1 MHPRHIKLIKTLV
14 ALAAADLIR
23 VGRINRKRFKRNLEK
38 LEQANATNELLQD
51 LLKTSMRRT
60 EYLARMLD
68 ENDVPITE
76 FDAIVYNS
84 LI

>member
-60 EYLARMLD
+60 EYLAGMLD
-68 ENDVPITE
+68 ENDVPVTE

>member
-1 MHPRHIKLIKTLV
+1 MNPRHIKLIKTLV

-23 VGRINRKRFKRNLEK
+23 VGRINRKRFQRNLEK
-38 LEQANATNELLQD
+38 LEQANANNEMLQEALL
-51 LLKTSMRRT
+51 TSMKQT

-68 ENDVPITE
+68 ENDVQITE